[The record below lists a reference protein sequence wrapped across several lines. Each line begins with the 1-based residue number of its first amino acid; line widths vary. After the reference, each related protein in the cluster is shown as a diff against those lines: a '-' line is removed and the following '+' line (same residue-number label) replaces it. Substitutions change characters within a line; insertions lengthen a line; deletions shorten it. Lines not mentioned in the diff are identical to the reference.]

1 MQQVLSRIDDDSLH
15 VAVVWIAALR
25 TDNYDAAIQSKRLI
39 SDARARHYWDGA
51 QAVGNALA
59 PVLETNMSMAWDVY
73 LAYGPQ
79 ATWEGAPPEPR
90 NWLHQK
96 GSEEP
101 ERYLN
106 EEKLEAMIRD
116 ILE

>member
-1 MQQVLSRIDDDSLH
+1 MQRVLEQVDDESLH

-25 TDNYDAAIQSKRLI
+25 TDNLQASLQSQRLI
-39 SDARARHYWDGA
+39 PDKRVRHYWDGA

-59 PVLETNMSMAWDVY
+59 PVLETNMAMAWDVY
-73 LAYGPQ
+73 LAYG
-79 ATWEGAPPEPR
+79 ADAVWSDTPPEPQ

-101 ERYLN
+101 ERYMN
-106 EEKLEAMIRD
+106 EEKLLAMVRG
-116 ILE
+116 ILD